1 MEKVLVT
8 GATGYI
14 GLHCIHQLLNQGY
27 AVNGSV
33 RSPERKDEIF
43 EALKDHNTPTENL
56 SIFTFDLNDDEG
68 WDQGMDGCDYLL
80 HVASPI
86 ALENHNEDFF
96 VKPAVA
102 GVKRAMK
109 FAKKHNVKKVVLT
122 SSVAAIFETIESKSY
137 YDESDWSDPD
147 SPAIS
152 HYAKSKTLAEKTAWE
167 FVENE
172 KHPFELTVINPALV
186 IGPSLS
192 GDLGESNKAIV
203 MVATGKMPVAVP
215 LQFGYVDVRDVAT
228 AHILAMQNPASSH
241 YAKSKTLAEK
251 TAWEFVENENHPFE
265 LTVINPAL
273 VIGPSLSG
281 DLGESNKAIVMV
293 ATGKMPVAVP
303 LQFGYVDVRD
313 VATAH
318 ILAMQNPAS
327 NGERFALAEKDLW
340 YKDVAKVLKSNGF
353 DKAPT
358 FAVPVWLAK
367 ILANFSKE
375 LKITLPYLGRLR
387 SVKNTSKAKDILG
400 WNPRPA
406 EESIVEIAQQIKDM
420 GLIK

>member
-1 MEKVLVT
+1 MDKVLVT

-33 RSPERKDEIF
+33 RSPERKEEIF
-43 EALKDHNTPTENL
+43 EALQKHNTPTENL
-56 SIFTFDLNDDEG
+56 NLYTFNLTEDDGWDEG
-68 WDQGMDGCDYLL
+68 MEGCDYLL

-102 GVKRAMK
+102 GVKRAFE

-122 SSVAAIFETIESKSY
+122 SSVAAIFDTLEEKTY
-137 YDESDWSDPD
+137 YDETDWSDPENP
-147 SPAIS
+147 SIS
-152 HYAKSKTLAEKTAWE
+152 HYSKSKTLAERAAWD
-167 FVENE
+167 FVKNE
-172 KHPFELTVINPALV
+172 GNPFELAVINPALV

-192 GDLGESNKAIV
+192 GDLGESNKAIA
-203 MVATGKMPVAVP
+203 MVVTGKMPVAVP
-215 LQFGYVDVRDVAT
+215 LQFGYVDVRDVAN
-228 AHILAMQNPASSH
+228 AHVLAMQN
-241 YAKSKTLAEK
+241 
-251 TAWEFVENENHPFE
+251 
-265 LTVINPAL
+265 
-273 VIGPSLSG
+273 
-281 DLGESNKAIVMV
+281 SN
-293 ATGKMPVAVP
+293 
-303 LQFGYVDVRD
+303 
-313 VATAH
+313 
-318 ILAMQNPAS
+318 S

-340 YKDVAKVLKSNGF
+340 YKDVAKVLRDNGF

-358 FAVPVWLAK
+358 FNVPVWLAK

-375 LKITLPYLGRLR
+375 LKITLPYLGRVR

-406 EESIVEIAQQIKDM
+406 EQSIIDIAEQIKEM

>member
-14 GLHCIHQLLNQGY
+14 GLHCVQQLLNQGY

-33 RSPERKDEIF
+33 RSPERKEEVF
-43 EALKDHNTPTENL
+43 EALQKHNTPTENL
-56 SIFTFDLNDDEG
+56 NLFTFNLTEDDGWDEG
-68 WDQGMDGCDYLL
+68 MEGCDYLL

-102 GVKRAMK
+102 GVKRAFK
-109 FAKKHNVKKVVLT
+109 YAKKHNVKKVVLT
-122 SSVAAIFETIESKSY
+122 SSVAAIFDTLEEKTD
-137 YDESDWSDPD
+137 YDETDWSDPENP
-147 SPAIS
+147 SIS
-152 HYAKSKTLAEKTAWE
+152 HYAKSKTLAEKAAWD
-167 FVENE
+167 FVKNE
-172 KHPFELTVINPALV
+172 DNPFELAVINPALV

-192 GDLGESNKAIV
+192 GDLGESNKAIA
-203 MVATGKMPVAVP
+203 MVTTGKMPVAVP
-215 LQFGYVDVRDVAT
+215 LQFGYVDVRDVAA
-228 AHILAMQNPASSH
+228 AHLLAMQN
-241 YAKSKTLAEK
+241 
-251 TAWEFVENENHPFE
+251 
-265 LTVINPAL
+265 
-273 VIGPSLSG
+273 
-281 DLGESNKAIVMV
+281 SN
-293 ATGKMPVAVP
+293 
-303 LQFGYVDVRD
+303 
-313 VATAH
+313 
-318 ILAMQNPAS
+318 S

-340 YKDVAKVLKSNGF
+340 YKDVAKVLRDNGF

-358 FAVPVWLAK
+358 FNVPVWLAK

-375 LKITLPYLGRLR
+375 LKVTLPYLGRVR

-406 EESIVEIAQQIKDM
+406 EESIIDIAEQIKEM

>member
-43 EALKDHNTPTENL
+43 EALKNQNTPTENL
-56 SIFTFDLNDDEG
+56 SIFTIDLDDEG

-102 GVKRAMK
+102 GVKRAME

-122 SSVAAIFETIESKSY
+122 SSVAAIFETLESKSY

-147 SPAIS
+147 NPAI
-152 HYAKSKTLAEKTAWE
+152 
-167 FVENE
+167 
-172 KHPFELTVINPALV
+172 
-186 IGPSLS
+186 
-192 GDLGESNKAIV
+192 
-203 MVATGKMPVAVP
+203 
-215 LQFGYVDVRDVAT
+215 
-228 AHILAMQNPASSH
+228 SH

-340 YKDVAKVLKSNGF
+340 YKDVAKVLKGNGF

-406 EESIVEIAQQIKDM
+406 EESIVEIAQQIQEM

>member
-1 MEKVLVT
+1 MDKVLVT

-33 RSPERKDEIF
+33 RSPERKEEIF
-43 EALKDHNTPTENL
+43 EALQKHNTPTENL
-56 SIFTFDLNDDEG
+56 NLYTFNLTEDDGWDEG
-68 WDQGMDGCDYLL
+68 MEGCDYLL

-102 GVKRAMK
+102 GVKRAFE

-122 SSVAAIFETIESKSY
+122 SSVAAIFDTLEEKTY
-137 YDESDWSDPD
+137 YDETDWSDPENP
-147 SPAIS
+147 SIS
-152 HYAKSKTLAEKTAWE
+152 HYSKSKTLAERAAWD
-167 FVENE
+167 FVKNE
-172 KHPFELTVINPALV
+172 GNPFELAVINPALV

-192 GDLGESNKAIV
+192 GDLGESNKAIA
-203 MVATGKMPVAVP
+203 MVVTGKMPVAVP

-228 AHILAMQNPASSH
+228 AHVLAMQN
-241 YAKSKTLAEK
+241 
-251 TAWEFVENENHPFE
+251 
-265 LTVINPAL
+265 
-273 VIGPSLSG
+273 
-281 DLGESNKAIVMV
+281 SN
-293 ATGKMPVAVP
+293 
-303 LQFGYVDVRD
+303 
-313 VATAH
+313 
-318 ILAMQNPAS
+318 S

-340 YKDVAKVLKSNGF
+340 YKDVAKVLRDNGF

-358 FAVPVWLAK
+358 FNVPVWLAK

-375 LKITLPYLGRLR
+375 LKITLPYLGRVR

-406 EESIVEIAQQIKDM
+406 EQSIIDIADQIKEM

>member
-43 EALKDHNTPTENL
+43 EALKNHNTSTENL
-56 SIFTFDLNDDEG
+56 NIFVFDLNDDEG
-68 WDQGMDGCDYLL
+68 WDEGMEGCDYLL

-109 FAKKHNVKKVVLT
+109 YAKKHNVKKVVLT
-122 SSVAAIFETIESKSY
+122 SSVAAIFETKESKSY
-137 YDESDWSDPD
+137 YDESDWSDPE
-147 SPAIS
+147 SKTIS
-152 HYAKSKTLAEKTAWE
+152 HYSKSKTLAEKAAWE
-167 FVENE
+167 FVEKE
-172 KHPFELTVINPALV
+172 DHPFELAVINPALV

-192 GDLGESNKAIV
+192 S
-203 MVATGKMPVAVP
+203 
-215 LQFGYVDVRDVAT
+215 
-228 AHILAMQNPASSH
+228 
-241 YAKSKTLAEK
+241 
-251 TAWEFVENENHPFE
+251 
-265 LTVINPAL
+265 
-273 VIGPSLSG
+273 

-340 YKDVAKVLKSNGF
+340 YKDVAKVLKNAGF

-406 EESIVEIAQQIKDM
+406 EESIVEIAQQIQDM

>member
-14 GLHCIHQLLNQGY
+14 GLHCIQQLLNQGY

-33 RSPERKDEIF
+33 RSPERKEEVF
-43 EALKDHNTPTENL
+43 EALQKHNTPTENL
-56 SIFTFDLNDDEG
+56 NLFTFNLTEDDGWDEG
-68 WDQGMDGCDYLL
+68 MEGCDYLL

-102 GVKRAMK
+102 GVKRAFK
-109 FAKKHNVKKVVLT
+109 YAKKHNVKKVVLT
-122 SSVAAIFETIESKSY
+122 SSVAAIFDTLEEKTD
-137 YDESDWSDPD
+137 YDETDWSDPENP
-147 SPAIS
+147 SIS
-152 HYAKSKTLAEKTAWE
+152 HYAKSKTLAEKAAWD
-167 FVENE
+167 FVDNE
-172 KHPFELTVINPALV
+172 DNPFELAVINPALV

-192 GDLGESNKAIV
+192 GDLGESNKAIA
-203 MVATGKMPVAVP
+203 MVTTGKMPVAVP
-215 LQFGYVDVRDVAT
+215 LQFGYVDVRDVAA
-228 AHILAMQNPASSH
+228 AHLLAMQN
-241 YAKSKTLAEK
+241 
-251 TAWEFVENENHPFE
+251 
-265 LTVINPAL
+265 
-273 VIGPSLSG
+273 
-281 DLGESNKAIVMV
+281 SN
-293 ATGKMPVAVP
+293 
-303 LQFGYVDVRD
+303 
-313 VATAH
+313 
-318 ILAMQNPAS
+318 S

-340 YKDVAKVLKSNGF
+340 YKDVAKVLKDNGF

-358 FAVPVWLAK
+358 FNVPVWLAK

-375 LKITLPYLGRLR
+375 LKVTLPYLGRVR

-406 EESIVEIAQQIKDM
+406 EESIIDIAEQIKEM

>member
-43 EALKDHNTPTENL
+43 QALQNHNTSTENL
-56 SIFTFDLNDDEG
+56 NIFTFNLNDDEG
-68 WDQGMDGCDYLL
+68 WDEGMEGCDYLL

-86 ALENHNEDFF
+86 ALENHDEDFF

-102 GVKRAMK
+102 GVNRAMK

-122 SSVAAIFETIESKSY
+122 SSVAAIYETMESKSY
-137 YDESDWSDPD
+137 YDENDWSDPEN
-147 SPAIS
+147 PAIS
-152 HYAKSKTLAEKTAWE
+152 HYSKSKTLAERAAWE

-172 KHPFELTVINPALV
+172 NNPFELAVINPALV

-192 GDLGESNKAIV
+192 GDLGESNKAIE

-215 LQFGYVDVRDVAT
+215 LQFGYVDVRDVA
-228 AHILAMQNPASSH
+228 A
-241 YAKSKTLAEK
+241 
-251 TAWEFVENENHPFE
+251 
-265 LTVINPAL
+265 
-273 VIGPSLSG
+273 
-281 DLGESNKAIVMV
+281 
-293 ATGKMPVAVP
+293 
-303 LQFGYVDVRD
+303 
-313 VATAH
+313 AH

-340 YKDVAKVLKSNGF
+340 YGDVAKVLRDNGF

-358 FAVPVWLAK
+358 LAVPVWLAK
-367 ILANFSKE
+367 ILAIFSKE
-375 LKITLPYLGRLR
+375 LKLAVPYLGRLR

-406 EESIVEIAQQIKDM
+406 EESIVEIAQQIQDM

>member
-33 RSPERKDEIF
+33 RSPERKNEIF
-43 EALKDHNTPTENL
+43 EALKNHNTSTENL
-56 SIFTFDLNDDEG
+56 NIYTFDLNDDEG
-68 WDQGMDGCDYLL
+68 WDQGMEGCDYLL

-86 ALENHNEDFF
+86 ALENHDEDFF

-109 FAKKHNVKKVVLT
+109 FAKKHNIKKVVLT
-122 SSVAAIFETIESKSY
+122 SSVAAIYETMESKSY
-137 YDESDWSDPD
+137 YDETDWSDPEN
-147 SPAIS
+147 PAIS
-152 HYAKSKTLAEKTAWE
+152 HYSKSKTLAERAAWE
-167 FVENE
+167 FIENE
-172 KHPFELTVINPALV
+172 NHPFELAVINPALV

-192 GDLGESNKAIV
+192 GDLGESNKAIM

-215 LQFGYVDVRDVAT
+215 LQFGYVDVRDVA
-228 AHILAMQNPASSH
+228 A
-241 YAKSKTLAEK
+241 
-251 TAWEFVENENHPFE
+251 
-265 LTVINPAL
+265 
-273 VIGPSLSG
+273 
-281 DLGESNKAIVMV
+281 
-293 ATGKMPVAVP
+293 
-303 LQFGYVDVRD
+303 
-313 VATAH
+313 AH

-340 YKDVAKVLKSNGF
+340 YKDVAQVLRSNGF

-367 ILANFSKE
+367 ILAIFSKE
-375 LKITLPYLGRLR
+375 LKLTIPYLGRLR

-406 EESIVEIAQQIKDM
+406 EESIIEIAQQIQDM

>member
-33 RSPERKDEIF
+33 RSPERKNEIF
-43 EALKDHNTPTENL
+43 EALKNHNTSTENL
-56 SIFTFDLNDDEG
+56 NIYTFDLNDDEG
-68 WDQGMDGCDYLL
+68 WDQGMEGCDYLL

-86 ALENHNEDFF
+86 ALENHDEDFF

-122 SSVAAIFETIESKSY
+122 SSVAAIYETMESKSY
-137 YDESDWSDPD
+137 YDETDWSDPEN
-147 SPAIS
+147 PAIS
-152 HYAKSKTLAEKTAWE
+152 HYSKSKTLAEKAAWDY
-167 FVENE
+167 VETENY
-172 KHPFELTVINPALV
+172 PFELAVINPALV

-192 GDLGESNKAIV
+192 GDLGESNKAIM

-215 LQFGYVDVRDVAT
+215 LQFGYVDVRDVA
-228 AHILAMQNPASSH
+228 A
-241 YAKSKTLAEK
+241 
-251 TAWEFVENENHPFE
+251 
-265 LTVINPAL
+265 
-273 VIGPSLSG
+273 
-281 DLGESNKAIVMV
+281 
-293 ATGKMPVAVP
+293 
-303 LQFGYVDVRD
+303 
-313 VATAH
+313 AH

-340 YKDVAKVLKSNGF
+340 YKDVAQVLRSNGF

-367 ILANFSKE
+367 ILAIFSKE
-375 LKITLPYLGRLR
+375 LKLTIPYLGRLR

-406 EESIVEIAQQIKDM
+406 EESIIEIAQQIQDM

>member
-43 EALKDHNTPTENL
+43 QALQNHNTSTENL
-56 SIFTFDLNDDEG
+56 NIFTFDLNDDEG
-68 WDQGMDGCDYLL
+68 WDEGMEGCDYLL

-86 ALENHNEDFF
+86 ALENHDEDFF

-102 GVKRAMK
+102 GVNRAMK

-122 SSVAAIFETIESKSY
+122 SSVAAIYETMESKSY
-137 YDESDWSDPD
+137 YDENDWSDPEN
-147 SPAIS
+147 PAIS
-152 HYAKSKTLAEKTAWE
+152 HYSKSKTLAERAAWE

-172 KHPFELTVINPALV
+172 NHPFELAVINPALV

-192 GDLGESNKAIV
+192 GDLGESNKAIE

-215 LQFGYVDVRDVAT
+215 LQFGYVDVRDVA
-228 AHILAMQNPASSH
+228 A
-241 YAKSKTLAEK
+241 
-251 TAWEFVENENHPFE
+251 
-265 LTVINPAL
+265 
-273 VIGPSLSG
+273 
-281 DLGESNKAIVMV
+281 
-293 ATGKMPVAVP
+293 
-303 LQFGYVDVRD
+303 
-313 VATAH
+313 AH

-340 YKDVAKVLKSNGF
+340 YGDVAKVLRDNGF

-358 FAVPVWLAK
+358 LAVPVWLAK
-367 ILANFSKE
+367 ILAIFSKE
-375 LKITLPYLGRLR
+375 LKLAVPYLGRLR

-406 EESIVEIAQQIKDM
+406 EESIVEIAQQIQDM

>member
-14 GLHCIHQLLNQGY
+14 GLHCVQQLLNQGY

-33 RSPERKDEIF
+33 RTPERKEEVF
-43 EALKDHNTPTENL
+43 EALQKHITPTENL
-56 SIFTFDLNDDEG
+56 NLFTLNLNEDDGWDEG
-68 WDQGMDGCDYLL
+68 MEGCDYLL

-102 GVKRAMK
+102 GVKRAFK
-109 FAKKHNVKKVVLT
+109 YAKKHNVKKVVLT
-122 SSVAAIFETIESKSY
+122 SSVAAIFDTLEEKTD
-137 YDESDWSDPD
+137 YDETDWSDPENP
-147 SPAIS
+147 SIS
-152 HYAKSKTLAEKTAWE
+152 HYAKSKTLAEKAAWD
-167 FVENE
+167 FVDNE
-172 KHPFELTVINPALV
+172 DNPFELAVINPALV

-192 GDLGESNKAIV
+192 GDLGESNKAIA
-203 MVATGKMPVAVP
+203 MVTTGKMPVAVP
-215 LQFGYVDVRDVAT
+215 LQFGYVDVRDVAA
-228 AHILAMQNPASSH
+228 AHLLAMQN
-241 YAKSKTLAEK
+241 
-251 TAWEFVENENHPFE
+251 
-265 LTVINPAL
+265 
-273 VIGPSLSG
+273 
-281 DLGESNKAIVMV
+281 SN
-293 ATGKMPVAVP
+293 
-303 LQFGYVDVRD
+303 
-313 VATAH
+313 
-318 ILAMQNPAS
+318 S

-340 YKDVAKVLKSNGF
+340 YKDVAKVLRDNGF

-358 FAVPVWLAK
+358 FNVPVWLAK

-375 LKITLPYLGRLR
+375 LKVTLPYLGRVR

-406 EESIVEIAQQIKDM
+406 EESIIDIAEQIKEM

>member
-27 AVNGSV
+27 AVNGSI
-33 RSPERKDEIF
+33 RSPERKEEIF
-43 EALKDHNTPTENL
+43 EALKNHNTPTENL
-56 SIFTFDLNDDEG
+56 NLFTFNLTEDDGWDEG
-68 WDQGMDGCDYLL
+68 MEGCDYLL

-86 ALENHNEDFF
+86 ALENHDEDFF

-102 GVKRAMK
+102 GVKRAFK

-122 SSVAAIFETIESKSY
+122 SSVAAIFDTLEEKTY
-137 YDESDWSDPD
+137 YDETDWSDPD
-147 SPAIS
+147 NPSIS
-152 HYAKSKTLAEKTAWE
+152 HYSKSKTLAERAAWD
-167 FVENE
+167 FVKNE
-172 KHPFELTVINPALV
+172 DNPFELAVINPALV

-192 GDLGESNKAIV
+192 GDLGESNKAIA

-228 AHILAMQNPASSH
+228 AHVLAMQN
-241 YAKSKTLAEK
+241 
-251 TAWEFVENENHPFE
+251 
-265 LTVINPAL
+265 
-273 VIGPSLSG
+273 
-281 DLGESNKAIVMV
+281 SN
-293 ATGKMPVAVP
+293 
-303 LQFGYVDVRD
+303 
-313 VATAH
+313 
-318 ILAMQNPAS
+318 S

-340 YKDVAKVLKSNGF
+340 YKDVAKVLRDNGF

-358 FAVPVWLAK
+358 FNVPVWLAK

-375 LKITLPYLGRLR
+375 LKITLPYLGRVR

-406 EESIVEIAQQIKDM
+406 EQSIIDIAEQIKEM

>member
-43 EALKDHNTPTENL
+43 QALQNHNTSTENL
-56 SIFTFDLNDDEG
+56 NIFTFNLNDDEG
-68 WDQGMDGCDYLL
+68 WDEGMEGCDYLL

-86 ALENHNEDFF
+86 ALENHDEDFF

-102 GVKRAMK
+102 GVNRAMK

-122 SSVAAIFETIESKSY
+122 SSVAAIYETMESKSY
-137 YDESDWSDPD
+137 YDENDWSDPEN
-147 SPAIS
+147 PAIS
-152 HYAKSKTLAEKTAWE
+152 HYSKSKTLAERAAWE

-172 KHPFELTVINPALV
+172 NNPFELAVINPALV

-192 GDLGESNKAIV
+192 GDLGESNKAIE

-215 LQFGYVDVRDVAT
+215 LQFGYVDVRDVAA
-228 AHILAMQNPASSH
+228 AHILAMQ
-241 YAKSKTLAEK
+241 
-251 TAWEFVENENHPFE
+251 
-265 LTVINPAL
+265 I
-273 VIGPSLSG
+273 
-281 DLGESNKAIVMV
+281 
-293 ATGKMPVAVP
+293 
-303 LQFGYVDVRD
+303 
-313 VATAH
+313 
-318 ILAMQNPAS
+318 PAS

-340 YKDVAKVLKSNGF
+340 YGDVAKVLRDNGF

-358 FAVPVWLAK
+358 LAVPVWLAK
-367 ILANFSKE
+367 ILAIFSKE
-375 LKITLPYLGRLR
+375 LKLAVPYLGRLR

-406 EESIVEIAQQIKDM
+406 EESIVEIAQQIQDM